1 MKMRVSLIFAILL
14 TVCVATSTL
23 FAQSP
28 AGMKLY
34 VTSSGELNLDQGWLT
49 AMLNHGNKID
59 VPVPMYII
67 DHPKGLVVFDT
78 GMNIKVVPDNGSSYW
93 GPVAGAFK
101 PTMTR
106 DQGIDRQLQRIGKS
120 VDDVKYVIHSHMHL
134 DHAGNIAMFPNATH
148 ILRKAEL
155 NNAWWPEK
163 FQRAAYVL
171 NDYMET
177 RNFNFIELT
186 QDLDLFNDGS
196 IEIIDTKGHTK
207 GHQSL
212 VVRLPKSGTIILS
225 ADAAYMDANL
235 QGTVP
240 GIVWNVQ
247 YAMEAI
253 DRMKLIRD
261 IEGGQIFVSH
271 SADAYAKVKKLPEY
285 YD

>member
-78 GMNIKVVPDNGSSYW
+78 GMNIKVVPDNGASYW